1 MAVPKHRTSP
11 GRKRRRR
18 SHHALKNRNMITSEV
33 TGEKILHGTQRGHQ
47 YLVERDRLVE

>member
-18 SHHALKNRNMITSEV
+18 SHHALKDQNLTTSES
-33 TGEKILHGTQRGHQ
+33 TGEKIPHGTQRGHQ
-47 YLVERDRLVE
+47 YLVEKDRIVE